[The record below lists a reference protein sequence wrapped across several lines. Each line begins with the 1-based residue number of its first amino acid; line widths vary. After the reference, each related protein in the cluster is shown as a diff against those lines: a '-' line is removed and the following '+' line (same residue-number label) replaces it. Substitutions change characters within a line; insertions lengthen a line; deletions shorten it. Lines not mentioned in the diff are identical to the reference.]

1 MTLSNSIFAVSGAAT
16 FLDARKD
23 MSNLFACDTSLEP
36 HPGLLTV
43 GGSSAANGNVVV
55 GMSNRM
61 AVTVRPFQAVL
72 NRLGALLIMNDGDV
86 VVPLQAAPSANS
98 RIDVVYVKQR
108 ERRAPIS
115 DSEDGPI
122 IGVVTGAANLT
133 PTAPQVPDG
142 AVALAQVKVPSGVTN
157 TTAGGV
163 VITQVYPFAATRGE
177 ELRFRTKGDM
187 DGFAALDGT
196 KAVTL
201 SDNAHYV
208 RNGGAWQ
215 HPWLCESCDV
225 FTANAYTN
233 SNNWFEITFNSRAT
247 KYGATDNVEL
257 SKFGNINCCRILK
270 SGWYAL
276 TAFLNVAYSG
286 SKLENVCYRTY
297 SGGKWTAYINSV
309 VTFSRNEW
317 SGYTSLPI
325 PVEYAYI
332 PAGTVITL
340 GLSDDSPAN
349 VGGATRFTVTKI
361 G

>member
-55 GMSNRM
+55 GMNNRM

-86 VVPLQAAPSANS
+86 TVPLQAAPSANS

-108 ERRAPIS
+108 EKRAPIS

-122 IGVVTGAANLT
+122 IGVVTGTANLT
-133 PTAPQVPDG
+133 PVAPQVPDG

-157 TTAGGV
+157 TTASGV

-177 ELRFRTKGDM
+177 ELRFRTKTDM
-187 DGFAALDGT
+187 DAFAAADGT

-208 RNGGAWQ
+208 RNGGKWETVPEDRWYRFDLKFKNTSSFVPIPYGGSSDIFWNPKLRLISVRLASFTSHVAGKTVQ
-215 HPWLCESCDV
+215 VYLPSKGTFNVSHAIGLGQAEFQNFAGRGVELTLNKNDGSISVGPQMAAKDV
-225 FTANAYTN
+225 FRPLGSFVVPVP
-233 SNNWFEITFNSRAT
+233 SNVTVRA
-247 KYGATDNVEL
+247 E
-257 SKFGNINCCRILK
+257 
-270 SGWYAL
+270 
-276 TAFLNVAYSG
+276 
-286 SKLENVCYRTY
+286 
-297 SGGKWTAYINSV
+297 GGT
-309 VTFSRNEW
+309 
-317 SGYTSLPI
+317 PM
-325 PVEYAYI
+325 
-332 PAGTVITL
+332 
-340 GLSDDSPAN
+340 
-349 VGGATRFTVTKI
+349 
-361 G
+361 

>member
-23 MSNLFACDTSLEP
+23 MSNLFACDTSLNP

-43 GGSSAANGNVVV
+43 GGSGAANGNVVV

-86 VVPLQAAPSANS
+86 TVSLQAAPSANS

-108 ERRAPIS
+108 EKRAPIS

-122 IGVVTGAANLT
+122 IGVVTGTANLT
-133 PTAPQVPDG
+133 PVAPHVPDG
-142 AVALAQVKVPSGVTN
+142 AVALAQVRVPSGVTN

-187 DGFAALDGT
+187 DAFAALDGT

-201 SDNAHYV
+201 SDDAHYV
-208 RNGGAWQ
+208 RENNRWVKVGHLKSYDLFVGSNDGNIPLSDSAANYDYITIYYVLDGTVYGSTEIDFPNNRWVSVSATRVTNSGVFIANINYHIQGNMIVRGGD
-215 HPWLCESCDV
+215 SRT
-225 FTANAYTN
+225 FGYTN
-233 SNNWFEITFNSRAT
+233 TVYVSNNVALAVV
-247 KYGATDNVEL
+247 KVV
-257 SKFGNINCCRILK
+257 
-270 SGWYAL
+270 GW
-276 TAFLNVAYSG
+276 
-286 SKLENVCYRTY
+286 K
-297 SGGKWTAYINSV
+297 
-309 VTFSRNEW
+309 
-317 SGYTSLPI
+317 
-325 PVEYAYI
+325 
-332 PAGTVITL
+332 
-340 GLSDDSPAN
+340 
-349 VGGATRFTVTKI
+349 
-361 G
+361 

>member
-23 MSNLFACDTSLEP
+23 MSNLFACNTSMEP
-36 HPGLLTV
+36 HAGLLTV

-122 IGVVTGAANLT
+122 IGVVTGTANLT
-133 PTAPQVPDG
+133 PTAPHVPDG

-157 TTAGGV
+157 TTASGV

-177 ELRFRTKGDM
+177 ELRFRSKEDM
-187 DGFAALDGT
+187 NRFAALDGT

-208 RNGGAWQ
+208 RNKGKWVSGVIQWTKTATSSDTVSIAGRLDFDSMTALLYIEWTNAGQFESPAW
-215 HPWLCESCDV
+215 
-225 FTANAYTN
+225 
-233 SNNWFEITFNSRAT
+233 NNVNIAT
-247 KYGATDNVEL
+247 LQGIRGVVDSVNVPCAENT
-257 SKFGNINCCRILK
+257 GE
-270 SGWYAL
+270 
-276 TAFLNVAYSG
+276 NVAGAGMFSYVAST
-286 SKLENVCYRTY
+286 NVISWTHT
-297 SGGKWTAYINSV
+297 GG
-309 VTFSRNEW
+309 TF
-317 SGYTSLPI
+317 T
-325 PVEYAYI
+325 I
-332 PAGTVITL
+332 PANQWHRGVML
-340 GLSDDSPAN
+340 FPFEFA
-349 VGGATRFTVTKI
+349 
-361 G
+361 

>member
-43 GGSSAANGNVVV
+43 GGSSAASGNVVV
-55 GMSNRM
+55 GISNRM

-86 VVPLQAAPSANS
+86 TVSLQAAPSANS

-122 IGVVTGAANLT
+122 IGVVTGTANLT
-133 PTAPQVPDG
+133 PVAPQVPDG

-157 TTAGGV
+157 TTASGV

-177 ELRFRTKGDM
+177 ELRFRSKGEM
-187 DGFAALDGT
+187 DAFAALDGT

-208 RNGGAWQ
+208 RSGGAWK
-215 HPWLCESCDV
+215 PVFETVRESWLGGTIAVFYGESSCMV
-225 FTANAYTN
+225 QVT
-233 SNNWFEITFNSRAT
+233 S
-247 KYGATDNVEL
+247 V
-257 SKFGNINCCRILK
+257 RI
-270 SGWYAL
+270 G
-276 TAFLNVAYSG
+276 SG
-286 SKLENVCYRTY
+286 SWDSADWGKKIREAYRPKYEISNPLMVSNGASHT
-297 SGGKWTAYINSV
+297 GFLV
-309 VTFSRNEW
+309 VDPS
-317 SGYTSLPI
+317 
-325 PVEYAYI
+325 
-332 PAGTVITL
+332 GTVRVKNM
-340 GLSDDSPAN
+340 GSSGSSD
-349 VGGATRFTVTKI
+349 TRSGSVCWPVQRQY
-361 G
+361 

>member
-43 GGSSAANGNVVV
+43 GGASAANGNVVV

-86 VVPLQAAPSANS
+86 TVPLQAAPSANS

-108 ERRAPIS
+108 EKRAPIS

-122 IGVVTGAANLT
+122 IGVVTGTANLT
-133 PTAPQVPDG
+133 PVAPHVPDG

-177 ELRFRTKGDM
+177 ELRFRSKEDM
-187 DGFAALDGT
+187 NRFYALDGT

-201 SDNAHYV
+201 PDNAHYV
-208 RNGGAWQ
+208 RNGGKWEAEPEDRWYRFDLKFQ
-215 HPWLCESCDV
+215 DTSSFAPISYGGSSDIFWNPKLRLISVRLASFVSHVSASTFQVYQPS
-225 FTANAYTN
+225 TG
-233 SNNWFEITFNSRAT
+233 TFNVSDNIGLGQAEFQNFTGR
-247 KYGATDNVEL
+247 GAEL
-257 SKFGNINCCRILK
+257 
-270 SGWYAL
+270 
-276 TAFLNVAYSG
+276 TLNKNNGTISVGPQLSANDVIRPLG
-286 SKLENVCYRTY
+286 SF
-297 SGGKWTAYINSV
+297 V
-309 VTFSRNEW
+309 V
-317 SGYTSLPI
+317 PI
-325 PVEYAYI
+325 PTNV
-332 PAGTVITL
+332 TVQ
-340 GLSDDSPAN
+340 AK
-349 VGGATRFTVTKI
+349 GGI
-361 G
+361 SL

>member
-23 MSNLFACDTSLEP
+23 MSNLFACDTSLGP
-36 HPGLLTV
+36 HAGILTV
-43 GGSSAANGNVVV
+43 GGNSAANGDVVV
-55 GMSNRM
+55 GMSDRM

-86 VVPLQAAPSANS
+86 VVSLTAAPSANS

-108 ERRAPIS
+108 EKRAPIS

-122 IGVVTGAANLT
+122 IGVVTGTANLT

-142 AVALAQVKVPSGVTN
+142 AVALAQVKVPSGVPN
-157 TTAGGV
+157 TTASGV

-208 RNGGAWQ
+208 RNKGAWEAEPEDRWYRFDLKFENTSSFVPTPYGGGSSIFWNPKLRLISVKLASFTSHVAVSRFAVYQ
-215 HPWLCESCDV
+215 PSKGIFKVSDNVGLGQAEFQNFTGRGAELILNKNNGSISVGPQLSANDV
-225 FTANAYTN
+225 F
-233 SNNWFEITFNSRAT
+233 RP
-247 KYGATDNVEL
+247 L
-257 SKFGNINCCRILK
+257 
-270 SGWYAL
+270 
-276 TAFLNVAYSG
+276 G
-286 SKLENVCYRTY
+286 SF
-297 SGGKWTAYINSV
+297 V
-309 VTFSRNEW
+309 V
-317 SGYTSLPI
+317 PI
-325 PVEYAYI
+325 PSNVTVRAEGGI
-332 PAGTVITL
+332 PL
-340 GLSDDSPAN
+340 
-349 VGGATRFTVTKI
+349 
-361 G
+361 

>member
-23 MSNLFACDTSLEP
+23 MSNLFACDTSMEP
-36 HPGLLTV
+36 HAGLLTV
-43 GGSSAANGNVVV
+43 GGNSAANGNVVV

-86 VVPLQAAPSANS
+86 TVPLQAAPSANS

-108 ERRAPIS
+108 ETRAPIS

-122 IGVVTGAANLT
+122 IGVVTGTANLT

-142 AVALAQVKVPSGVTN
+142 AVALAQVRVPSGVTN

-177 ELRFRTKGDM
+177 ELRFRSKGDM
-187 DGFAALDGT
+187 NGFAALDGT

-208 RNGGAWQ
+208 RNGNAWISDA
-215 HPWLCESCDV
+215 PTTVSCDGWSITECIRNG
-225 FTANAYTN
+225 FCTISASKTYQGSTAAFNGYVKDYEPPAPYSENYGTLACHVGAQVVSHGYCSVSTRGLLISFNGYGN
-233 SNNWFEITFNSRAT
+233 SITLSAGIT
-247 KYGATDNVEL
+247 YPVKYG
-257 SKFGNINCCRILK
+257 G
-270 SGWYAL
+270 
-276 TAFLNVAYSG
+276 
-286 SKLENVCYRTY
+286 
-297 SGGKWTAYINSV
+297 
-309 VTFSRNEW
+309 
-317 SGYTSLPI
+317 
-325 PVEYAYI
+325 
-332 PAGTVITL
+332 
-340 GLSDDSPAN
+340 
-349 VGGATRFTVTKI
+349 
-361 G
+361 

>member
-23 MSNLFACDTSLEP
+23 MSNLFACDTSMEP

-86 VVPLQAAPSANS
+86 TVSLQAAPSANS

-108 ERRAPIS
+108 EKRAPIS

-122 IGVVTGAANLT
+122 IGVVTGTANLT
-133 PTAPQVPDG
+133 PTAPRVPDG

-157 TTAGGV
+157 TTASGV

-177 ELRFRTKGDM
+177 ELRFRSKEDM
-187 DGFAALDGT
+187 NRFAALDGT

-208 RNGGAWQ
+208 RNGGKWEAEPEDRWYRFDLKFQ
-215 HPWLCESCDV
+215 NESSFAPISYGGGSSIFWNSKLRLISVKLASFVSHVGVSTFQVYQPSRGTFGVSDAISLGQAEFQN
-225 FTANAYTN
+225 FTG
-233 SNNWFEITFNSRAT
+233 R
-247 KYGATDNVEL
+247 GVEL
-257 SKFGNINCCRILK
+257 
-270 SGWYAL
+270 
-276 TAFLNVAYSG
+276 TLNNNGTISVGPQLSANDVIRPLG
-286 SKLENVCYRTY
+286 SF
-297 SGGKWTAYINSV
+297 V
-309 VTFSRNEW
+309 V
-317 SGYTSLPI
+317 PI
-325 PVEYAYI
+325 PTNVTVQAKGGI
-332 PAGTVITL
+332 PL
-340 GLSDDSPAN
+340 
-349 VGGATRFTVTKI
+349 
-361 G
+361 

>member
-23 MSNLFACDTSLEP
+23 MSNLFACNTSMEP

-43 GGSSAANGNVVV
+43 GGSGAANGNVVV

-86 VVPLQAAPSANS
+86 TVSLQAAPSANS

-108 ERRAPIS
+108 EKRAPIS

-122 IGVVTGAANLT
+122 IGVVTGTANLT
-133 PTAPQVPDG
+133 PVAPHVPDG

-157 TTAGGV
+157 TTASGV

-177 ELRFRTKGDM
+177 ELRFRSKGDM
-187 DGFAALDGT
+187 DAFAALDGT

-208 RNGGAWQ
+208 RNGNAWEASDTPQ
-215 HPWLCESCDV
+215 EMIVFAHSKVIRPSQATGNPVLYSESDLQTLAREHGVTGNLGNPCISVLNGDWNTTSIWITGV
-225 FTANAYTN
+225 MRQNSSIVLNLSSSLSANTPLRVN
-233 SNNWFEITFNSRAT
+233 S
-247 KYGATDNVEL
+247 L
-257 SKFGNINCCRILK
+257 
-270 SGWYAL
+270 
-276 TAFLNVAYSG
+276 
-286 SKLENVCYRTY
+286 
-297 SGGKWTAYINSV
+297 
-309 VTFSRNEW
+309 
-317 SGYTSLPI
+317 
-325 PVEYAYI
+325 
-332 PAGTVITL
+332 
-340 GLSDDSPAN
+340 
-349 VGGATRFTVTKI
+349 I
-361 G
+361 GFAR

>member
-23 MSNLFACDTSLEP
+23 MSNLFACDTSLKP

-43 GGSSAANGNVVV
+43 GGASAANGNVVV

-86 VVPLQAAPSANS
+86 TVSLQAAPSANS

-108 ERRAPIS
+108 EKRAPIS

-122 IGVVTGAANLT
+122 IGVVTGTANLT
-133 PTAPQVPDG
+133 PVAPRVPDG

-157 TTAGGV
+157 TAASGV

-177 ELRFRTKGDM
+177 ELRFRSKGDM
-187 DGFAALDGT
+187 DAFAALDGT

-208 RNGGAWQ
+208 RSGGTWKAVLETVSESWNGGRISVIYG
-215 HPWLCESCDV
+215 ESSCMV
-225 FTANAYTN
+225 QVT
-233 SNNWFEITFNSRAT
+233 SVKI
-247 KYGATDNVEL
+247 G
-257 SKFGNINCCRILK
+257 
-270 SGWYAL
+270 
-276 TAFLNVAYSG
+276 SG
-286 SKLENVCYRTY
+286 SWDGADWGKKIKEGYRPPFEVSNPLMVTNGA
-297 SGGKWTAYINSV
+297 SHTGFLV
-309 VTFSRNEW
+309 VN
-317 SGYTSLPI
+317 G
-325 PVEYAYI
+325 
-332 PAGTVITL
+332 AGTVSVKNM
-340 GLSDDSPAN
+340 GGAGSDD
-349 VGGATRFTVTKI
+349 TRNGSVCWPVQRQY
-361 G
+361 

>member
-1 MTLSNSIFAVSGAAT
+1 MTVSNSIFAVSGAAT

-23 MSNLFACDTSLEP
+23 MSNLFACNTSMEP

-43 GGSSAANGNVVV
+43 GGSGAANGNVVV

-86 VVPLQAAPSANS
+86 TVSLQAAPSANS

-108 ERRAPIS
+108 EKRAPIS

-122 IGVVTGAANLT
+122 IGVVTGTANLT

-157 TTAGGV
+157 TTSSGV

-187 DGFAALDGT
+187 DAFAALDGT

-201 SDNAHYV
+201 ADNAHYV
-208 RNGGAWQ
+208 RDGGAWKAVFETVHESWLGGTIEVYYGESSCTVQ
-215 HPWLCESCDV
+215 VTSVVPPWRPP
-225 FTANAYTN
+225 
-233 SNNWFEITFNSRAT
+233 NW
-247 KYGATDNVEL
+247 G
-257 SKFGNINCCRILK
+257 SKIK
-270 SGWYAL
+270 SGYIPPYEVSAAL
-276 TAFLNVAYSG
+276 VSTNGSDHTGRLVVNTAGQVRLVNEYSG
-286 SKLENVCYRTY
+286 SSSNPLA
-297 SGGKWTAYINSV
+297 G
-309 VTFSRNEW
+309 
-317 SGYTSLPI
+317 SLCW
-325 PVEYAYI
+325 PVPRQY
-332 PAGTVITL
+332 
-340 GLSDDSPAN
+340 
-349 VGGATRFTVTKI
+349 
-361 G
+361 

>member
-43 GGSSAANGNVVV
+43 GGSSAASGDVVV

-108 ERRAPIS
+108 ETRAPIS

-122 IGVVTGAANLT
+122 IGVVTGTANLT

-177 ELRFRTKGDM
+177 ELRFRSNGDM
-187 DGFAALDGT
+187 DAFAALDGT

-208 RNGGAWQ
+208 RN
-215 HPWLCESCDV
+215 
-225 FTANAYTN
+225 
-233 SNNWFEITFNSRAT
+233 
-247 KYGATDNVEL
+247 K
-257 SKFGNINCCRILK
+257 
-270 SGWYAL
+270 
-276 TAFLNVAYSG
+276 
-286 SKLENVCYRTY
+286 
-297 SGGKWTAYINSV
+297 GKWVSGTIQWSRVIDNPSDTVSITGRLDFDTMTALLYIDWTNAGHFDSPSWKNV
-309 VTFSRNEW
+309 DIARLQGIRGTVNFVAVPCIENNGETE
-317 SGYTSLPI
+317 
-325 PVEYAYI
+325 
-332 PAGTVITL
+332 AGTGMFSYTASTNMISWTHT
-340 GLSDDSPAN
+340 
-349 VGGATRFTVTKI
+349 GGRFAIPDGQWHRGIMMFPFKFI
-361 G
+361 

>member
-1 MTLSNSIFAVSGAAT
+1 MTVSNSIFAVSGAAT

-23 MSNLFACDTSLEP
+23 MSNLFACNTSLEP

-86 VVPLQAAPSANS
+86 TVSLQAAPSANS

-108 ERRAPIS
+108 EKRAPIS

-122 IGVVTGAANLT
+122 IGVVTGTANLT
-133 PTAPQVPDG
+133 PVAPRVPDG

-157 TTAGGV
+157 TTASGV

-177 ELRFRTKGDM
+177 ELRFRSKGDM
-187 DGFAALDGT
+187 DAFAALDGT

-208 RNGGAWQ
+208 RSGGAWKTVFETV
-215 HPWLCESCDV
+215 HESWLGGQISVFYGESSCTV
-225 FTANAYTN
+225 Q
-233 SNNWFEITFNSRAT
+233 
-247 KYGATDNVEL
+247 V
-257 SKFGNINCCRILK
+257 
-270 SGWYAL
+270 
-276 TAFLNVAYSG
+276 
-286 SKLENVCYRTY
+286 
-297 SGGKWTAYINSV
+297 NSV
-309 VTFSRNEW
+309 KIGGGSWDGADWGTKIRE
-317 SGYTSLPI
+317 GYRPQYEVSNPLLVLNGASHTGFL
-325 PVEYAYI
+325 VVN
-332 PAGTVITL
+332 PAGTVSVKNM
-340 GLSDDSPAN
+340 GSSGSGDARAGSVSWP
-349 VGGATRFTVTKI
+349 VSRRY
-361 G
+361 

>member
-86 VVPLQAAPSANS
+86 VVSLQAAPSANS

-108 ERRAPIS
+108 ETRAPIS

-122 IGVVTGAANLT
+122 IGVVTGTANLT
-133 PTAPQVPDG
+133 PVAPQVPDG

-157 TTAGGV
+157 TTASGV

-187 DGFAALDGT
+187 DAFAALDGT

-208 RNGGAWQ
+208 RNGNAWVGEGVVS
-215 HPWLCESCDV
+215 HPYALAKFRRSDGQLQVNSGMTLMQMTLSHNDFNGVTIVNDGNGGNVSNLPVGDYSVYASLPLSTNAGWLNLNVGLSSGVTNLGPLVSEQLTGGNGYTRLNLNTMLRVTQSNTKIHV
-225 FTANAYTN
+225 FT
-233 SNNWFEITFNSRAT
+233 NN
-247 KYGATDNVEL
+247 
-257 SKFGNINCCRILK
+257 
-270 SGWYAL
+270 
-276 TAFLNVAYSG
+276 NVAG
-286 SKLENVCYRTY
+286 TMREEGFMFVDKL
-297 SGGKWTAYINSV
+297 G
-309 VTFSRNEW
+309 
-317 SGYTSLPI
+317 
-325 PVEYAYI
+325 
-332 PAGTVITL
+332 
-340 GLSDDSPAN
+340 
-349 VGGATRFTVTKI
+349 
-361 G
+361 

>member
-43 GGSSAANGNVVV
+43 GGSATDGNVVV

-61 AVTVRPFQAVL
+61 AVTVHPFQAVL

-86 VVPLQAAPSANS
+86 TVPLRAAPSANS

-108 ERRAPIS
+108 EKRAPIS

-122 IGVVTGAANLT
+122 IGVVTGTANLT
-133 PTAPQVPDG
+133 PVAPQVPDG

-157 TTAGGV
+157 TTASGV

-177 ELRFRTKGDM
+177 ELRFRTKDDM
-187 DGFAALDGT
+187 DAFAALDGT

-208 RNGGAWQ
+208 RDGGSWKAASGFADDHFERVYDRWMGGM
-215 HPWLCESCDV
+215 LEIYYGESSCSV
-225 FTANAYTN
+225 HVSSAKPSMGSSTYSSTIR
-233 SNNWFEITFNSRAT
+233 SGYIPSHEIFAPLL
-247 KYGATDNVEL
+247 D
-257 SKFGNINCCRILK
+257 F
-270 SGWYAL
+270 YAL
-276 TAFLNVAYSG
+276 RDAAILSVNTYGRIAVRYMGSIESTTGISG
-286 SKLENVCYRTY
+286 SLC
-297 SGGKWTAYINSV
+297 WSV
-309 VTFSRNEW
+309 PRQ
-317 SGYTSLPI
+317 Y
-325 PVEYAYI
+325 
-332 PAGTVITL
+332 
-340 GLSDDSPAN
+340 
-349 VGGATRFTVTKI
+349 
-361 G
+361 

>member
-43 GGSSAANGNVVV
+43 GGASAANGNVVV

-86 VVPLQAAPSANS
+86 VVSLKAAPSANS

-108 ERRAPIS
+108 EKRAPIS

-122 IGVVTGAANLT
+122 IGVVTGTANLT
-133 PTAPQVPDG
+133 PVAPQVPDG
-142 AVALAQVKVPSGVTN
+142 AVAFAQVKVPSGVTN
-157 TTAGGV
+157 TTASGV

-177 ELRFRTKGDM
+177 ELRFRSKDDM
-187 DGFAALDGT
+187 DAFAAVEGT

-208 RNGGAWQ
+208 RNDGEW
-215 HPWLCESCDV
+215 ESTDMPQEMTV
-225 FTANAYTN
+225 FANSKVIRPSTATSNPVLYTQGELEALAQEHGVTGNLNNPCVSVMNGDYNTTSVWITGVMRQN
-233 SNNWFEITFNSRAT
+233 SLILLNLSSALSANTPLRVNS
-247 KYGATDNVEL
+247 L
-257 SKFGNINCCRILK
+257 
-270 SGWYAL
+270 
-276 TAFLNVAYSG
+276 
-286 SKLENVCYRTY
+286 
-297 SGGKWTAYINSV
+297 
-309 VTFSRNEW
+309 
-317 SGYTSLPI
+317 
-325 PVEYAYI
+325 
-332 PAGTVITL
+332 
-340 GLSDDSPAN
+340 
-349 VGGATRFTVTKI
+349 I
-361 G
+361 GFAR

>member
-23 MSNLFACDTSLEP
+23 MSNLFACNTSLEP

-86 VVPLQAAPSANS
+86 TVPLQAAPSANS

-115 DSEDGPI
+115 DSADGPI
-122 IGVVTGAANLT
+122 IGVVTGTANLT
-133 PTAPQVPDG
+133 PVAPQVPDG

-157 TTAGGV
+157 TTASGV

-177 ELRFRTKGDM
+177 ELRFRTKSEM
-187 DGFAALDGT
+187 DAFFALDGT
-196 KAVTL
+196 KATTV

-208 RNGGAWQ
+208 RSGGEWVV
-215 HPWLCESCDV
+215 DV
-225 FTANAYTN
+225 PLYVKTTFKRTDGSLDLNNNAMTYVNQTIVSNTLGATIRGTSQGQGIKLKRGMYLLVARAQLQTN
-233 SNNWFEITFNSRAT
+233 SPDQWMNIGIIASGMTVLGPGNAEGSTSGPGFSGIQMTSELLVNSE
-247 KYGATDNVEL
+247 DNYV
-257 SKFGNINCCRILK
+257 
-270 SGWYAL
+270 
-276 TAFLNVAYSG
+276 
-286 SKLENVCYRTY
+286 
-297 SGGKWTAYINSV
+297 
-309 VTFSRNEW
+309 
-317 SGYTSLPI
+317 
-325 PVEYAYI
+325 
-332 PAGTVITL
+332 VITMQVSGNSSMRVPGEL
-340 GLSDDSPAN
+340 LI
-349 VGGATRFTVTKI
+349 TELR
-361 G
+361 

>member
-1 MTLSNSIFAVSGAAT
+1 MTVSNSIFAVSGAAT

-43 GGSSAANGNVVV
+43 GGGSAANGNVVV

-86 VVPLQAAPSANS
+86 VVSLQAAPSANS

-108 ERRAPIS
+108 EKRAPIS

-122 IGVVTGAANLT
+122 IGVVTGTANLT

-142 AVALAQVKVPSGVTN
+142 AVALAHVKVPSGVTN

-177 ELRFRTKGDM
+177 ELRFRTREDM
-187 DGFAALDGT
+187 NGFAALDGT

-201 SDNAHYV
+201 SDKVHYV
-208 RNGGAWQ
+208 RDGGAWKFVFDVV
-215 HPWLCESCDV
+215 HEAWLGGQISVFYGESSCTVQVSSVAIGNGSWASADWGTRIKEGYRPQYEV
-225 FTANAYTN
+225 SAHLLVANGT
-233 SNNWFEITFNSRAT
+233 SHT
-247 KYGATDNVEL
+247 GL
-257 SKFGNINCCRILK
+257 L
-270 SGWYAL
+270 
-276 TAFLNVAYSG
+276 
-286 SKLENVCYRTY
+286 
-297 SGGKWTAYINSV
+297 V
-309 VTFSRNEW
+309 VN
-317 SGYTSLPI
+317 
-325 PVEYAYI
+325 
-332 PAGTVITL
+332 PAGTVSVKNM
-340 GLSDDSPAN
+340 GSSGSAD
-349 VGGATRFTVTKI
+349 TRAGSVSWPVSRRY
-361 G
+361 

>member
-43 GGSSAANGNVVV
+43 GGSSAASGNVVV

-122 IGVVTGAANLT
+122 IGVVTGTANLT
-133 PTAPQVPDG
+133 PVAPQVPDG

-177 ELRFRTKGDM
+177 ELRFRSKGDM
-187 DGFAALDGT
+187 DAFAALDGT
-196 KAVTL
+196 RAVTL

-208 RNGGAWQ
+208 RNAGAWKPVFETV
-215 HPWLCESCDV
+215 HESWQGGSISV
-225 FTANAYTN
+225 
-233 SNNWFEITFNSRAT
+233 I
-247 KYGATDNVEL
+247 YGESSCMVQVTSV
-257 SKFGNINCCRILK
+257 KIG
-270 SGWYAL
+270 
-276 TAFLNVAYSG
+276 SG
-286 SKLENVCYRTY
+286 SWESVDWGKKISEAYRPKYEISNPLMVANGASHT
-297 SGGKWTAYINSV
+297 GFLV
-309 VTFSRNEW
+309 VTAGGVVSVKNMGASGSSDHRNGSVCW
-317 SGYTSLPI
+317 
-325 PVEYAYI
+325 PVERRY
-332 PAGTVITL
+332 
-340 GLSDDSPAN
+340 
-349 VGGATRFTVTKI
+349 
-361 G
+361 

>member
-43 GGSSAANGNVVV
+43 GGNSAANGNVVV

-86 VVPLQAAPSANS
+86 TVPLQAAPSANS

-108 ERRAPIS
+108 EKRAPIS

-122 IGVVTGAANLT
+122 IGVVTGTANLT
-133 PTAPQVPDG
+133 PVAPQVPDG

-157 TTAGGV
+157 TTASGV

-177 ELRFRTKGDM
+177 ELRFRSKGDM
-187 DGFAALDGT
+187 DAFAALDGT

-208 RNGGAWQ
+208 RDGGAWKAVFETVS
-215 HPWLCESCDV
+215 ESWQSGTIAV
-225 FTANAYTN
+225 F
-233 SNNWFEITFNSRAT
+233 
-247 KYGATDNVEL
+247 YGESSCTVQVT
-257 SKFGNINCCRILK
+257 SVKIG
-270 SGWYAL
+270 
-276 TAFLNVAYSG
+276 SG
-286 SKLENVCYRTY
+286 SWD
-297 SGGKWTAYINSV
+297 SADWGKKIKEGHRPLFEVSNTLMIANGASHTGFLV
-309 VTFSRNEW
+309 VKPN
-317 SGYTSLPI
+317 
-325 PVEYAYI
+325 
-332 PAGTVITL
+332 GTV
-340 GLSDDSPAN
+340 SVKN
-349 VGGATRFTVTKI
+349 MGASGSGDARSGSVCWPVQRQY
-361 G
+361 

>member
-1 MTLSNSIFAVSGAAT
+1 MTLSNSIFAVSGKAT

-23 MSNLFACDTSLEP
+23 MSNLFICDTSLEP

-43 GGSSAANGNVVV
+43 GGNSAANGNVVV

-122 IGVVTGAANLT
+122 LGVVTGTANLT
-133 PTAPQVPDG
+133 PVAPQVPDG

-177 ELRFRTKGDM
+177 ELRFRTKSEM
-187 DGFAALDGT
+187 DAFAALDGT
-196 KAVTL
+196 KAITV
-201 SDNAHYV
+201 SDNTRYV
-208 RNGGAWQ
+208 RENSEWINTSNIKLLDGTAINDWNVNYRCSLSGKIVSIDLKVTRKNTNWSATAWQ
-215 HPWLCESCDV
+215 ASQILKFPDYLKPQINDV
-225 FTANAYTN
+225 NIYGAGQTN
-233 SNNWFEITFNSRAT
+233 SGFQLDP
-247 KYGATDNVEL
+247 G
-257 SKFGNINCCRILK
+257 
-270 SGWYAL
+270 
-276 TAFLNVAYSG
+276 
-286 SKLENVCYRTY
+286 
-297 SGGKWTAYINSV
+297 
-309 VTFSRNEW
+309 
-317 SGYTSLPI
+317 
-325 PVEYAYI
+325 
-332 PAGTVITL
+332 
-340 GLSDDSPAN
+340 GLSVRPFADITYN
-349 VGGATRFTVTKI
+349 VGSWSSAAFSYTVK
-361 G
+361 

>member
-86 VVPLQAAPSANS
+86 VVSLQAAPSANS

-108 ERRAPIS
+108 EKRAPIS

-122 IGVVTGAANLT
+122 IGVVTGTANLT

-187 DGFAALDGT
+187 DAFAAADGT
-196 KAVTL
+196 KATTV

-208 RNGGAWQ
+208 RYSGKWINRTLTYSRSGLSTASDELSIGGSFVYRNGGLFLLLTCRWVNKGQ
-215 HPWLCESCDV
+215 FTSSSWSKTPLCKITNPVTITREVSQVMMENIAYEHIGKNCLSAFGKQIAYQTPGTIPIGANTWHNASLIAPVDV
-225 FTANAYTN
+225 
-233 SNNWFEITFNSRAT
+233 
-247 KYGATDNVEL
+247 D
-257 SKFGNINCCRILK
+257 
-270 SGWYAL
+270 
-276 TAFLNVAYSG
+276 
-286 SKLENVCYRTY
+286 
-297 SGGKWTAYINSV
+297 
-309 VTFSRNEW
+309 
-317 SGYTSLPI
+317 
-325 PVEYAYI
+325 
-332 PAGTVITL
+332 
-340 GLSDDSPAN
+340 
-349 VGGATRFTVTKI
+349 
-361 G
+361 

>member
-43 GGSSAANGNVVV
+43 GGSGTANGNVVV

-108 ERRAPIS
+108 ETRAPIS

-122 IGVVTGAANLT
+122 IGVVTGTANLT
-133 PTAPQVPDG
+133 PSVPHVPDG
-142 AVALAQVKVPSGVTN
+142 AVALAQVKVSSGVTN
-157 TTAGGV
+157 TTASGV

-177 ELRFRTKGDM
+177 ELRFRSKGDM
-187 DGFAALDGT
+187 DAFAALDGT

-208 RNGGAWQ
+208 RSSGTWQ
-215 HPWLCESCDV
+215 ASPRIVSESWQQGRISV
-225 FTANAYTN
+225 
-233 SNNWFEITFNSRAT
+233 I
-247 KYGATDNVEL
+247 YGET
-257 SKFGNINCCRILK
+257 CCTVQVTSVKI
-270 SGWYAL
+270 G
-276 TAFLNVAYSG
+276 SG
-286 SKLENVCYRTY
+286 SWDGANWGKTIEPAYRPKFEVSAPLMVSNGASHT
-297 SGGKWTAYINSV
+297 GFLV
-309 VTFSRNEW
+309 VT
-317 SGYTSLPI
+317 
-325 PVEYAYI
+325 A
-332 PAGTVITL
+332 AGTVSVKNM
-340 GLSDDSPAN
+340 GSSGSGD
-349 VGGATRFTVTKI
+349 TRNGSVTWAVR
-361 G
+361 

>member
-1 MTLSNSIFAVSGAAT
+1 MTVSNSIFAVSGAAT

-23 MSNLFACDTSLEP
+23 MSNLFACNTSMEP

-43 GGSSAANGNVVV
+43 GGSSAASGNVVV

-86 VVPLQAAPSANS
+86 VVSLNAAPSANS

-122 IGVVTGAANLT
+122 IGVVTGTANLT
-133 PTAPQVPDG
+133 PVAPQVPDG

-177 ELRFRTKGDM
+177 ELRFRSKEDM
-187 DGFAALDGT
+187 NRFAALDGT

-208 RNGGAWQ
+208 RSGGAWKAVFETVS
-215 HPWLCESCDV
+215 ESWR
-225 FTANAYTN
+225 NGM
-233 SNNWFEITFNSRAT
+233 ITVV
-247 KYGATDNVEL
+247 YGESSCMVQVTSV
-257 SKFGNINCCRILK
+257 RI
-270 SGWYAL
+270 G
-276 TAFLNVAYSG
+276 SG
-286 SKLENVCYRTY
+286 SWDEAEWGGRIKEGYRPKLQVSNPMMVANGASRTGFLVVSGAGVVSVKNMGDSGSGDERHGSVC
-297 SGGKWTAYINSV
+297 W
-309 VTFSRNEW
+309 
-317 SGYTSLPI
+317 
-325 PVEYAYI
+325 PVQRQY
-332 PAGTVITL
+332 
-340 GLSDDSPAN
+340 
-349 VGGATRFTVTKI
+349 
-361 G
+361 